1 MEKKETSYG
10 ETEATGYFPTDES
23 ALKLLFLVLNLAQK
37 EWRMPPREWAMAKA
51 QFAIIFE
58 GRFKLAGQE
67 RNRPLHG
74 NPDSLKNS

>member
-58 GRFKLAGQE
+58 GRFKLA
-67 RNRPLHG
+67 
-74 NPDSLKNS
+74 